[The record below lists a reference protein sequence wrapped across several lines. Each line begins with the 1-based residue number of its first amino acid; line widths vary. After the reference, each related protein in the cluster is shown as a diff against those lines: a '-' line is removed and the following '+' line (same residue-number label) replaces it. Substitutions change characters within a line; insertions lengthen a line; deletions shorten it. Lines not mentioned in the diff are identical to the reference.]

1 MSKEYF
7 CSYHSYLEAIEPL
20 TDAERGR
27 LWTALLEYSSTGTEP
42 ELRGGERYVYP
53 LMKAQI
59 DRDSNKYEKKC
70 EVNRANG
77 SIGGQANAKRTL
89 PNAADCPPN
98 APQDKDKDEDKDKD
112 KDEENK
118 KESAQARDFEIDAEK
133 GKNKVAQ
140 SKRPKNNYESM
151 ITAYTEDEGVRKA
164 LWEYL
169 KMRTKK
175 RATPT
180 DHAFELILKH
190 LSEMSL
196 NPDEQIAI
204 LNKSIISNWTDI
216 FPLKPQTGG
225 TNNGQPNRE
234 LSDWSDRKS
243 SERTVTQNNG
253 NNDESQYGKTY

>member
-1 MSKEYF
+1 MSGI
-7 CSYHSYLEAIEPL
+7 YLKL
-20 TDAERGR
+20 FVDCLDKCQRLKDAEFGR
-27 LWTALLEYSSTGTEP
+27 LIRAALHYKATGEEIELEGRE
-42 ELRGGERYVYP
+42 ELLWDGIK
-53 LMKAQI
+53 LDI
-59 DRDSNKYEKKC
+59 DRDNRSYNAQVEANRENGKLGGRPRKANESENNRMGFLETEK
-70 EVNRANG
+70 
-77 SIGGQANAKRTL
+77 SQ
-89 PNAADCPPN
+89 
-98 APQDKDKDEDKDKD
+98 DKDKD
-112 KDEENK
+112 KDKDKEENK

-133 GKNKVAQ
+133 GKNNVAQ
-140 SKRPKNNYESM
+140 SKRPKNNYEGM
-151 ITAYTEDEGVRKA
+151 INAYTQNEGVRKA

-175 RATPT
+175 RAAPT

-190 LSEMSL
+190 LSEMTL
-196 NPDEQIAI
+196 IPDEQIAI